1 VSIAVALAGW
11 LRGTARN
18 HFRLSLCFFAPL
30 WVLERSLS
38 TYWALAWRLVYGG
51 YPFGDKIL
59 SKGIGRDW
67 ISGGR
72 VAAEA
77 AARQSDQ

>member
-1 VSIAVALAGW
+1 MAS
-11 LRGTARN
+11 R
-18 HFRLSLCFFAPL
+18 
-30 WVLERSLS
+30 
-38 TYWALAWRLVYGG
+38 GG

-77 AARQSDQ
+77 AARQPNE

>member
-1 VSIAVALAGW
+1 MFWHLI
-11 LRGTARN
+11 
-18 HFRLSLCFFAPL
+18 
-30 WVLERSLS
+30 
-38 TYWALAWRLVYGG
+38 YGG

-72 VAAEA
+72 IAAQA
-77 AARQSDQ
+77 AARRPNE